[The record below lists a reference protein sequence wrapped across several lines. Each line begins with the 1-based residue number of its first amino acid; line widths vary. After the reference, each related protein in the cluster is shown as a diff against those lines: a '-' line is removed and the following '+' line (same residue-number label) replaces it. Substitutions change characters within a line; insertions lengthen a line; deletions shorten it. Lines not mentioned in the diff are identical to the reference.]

1 MENQEKK
8 DFLRTVDTNRSY
20 VFKHVRLEEDEP
32 PSLILPK
39 EVAEELG
46 LKENQRYK
54 REIF

>member
-1 MENQEKK
+1 
-8 DFLRTVDTNRSY
+8 

-46 LKENQRYK
+46 LKEDRRYK
-54 REIF
+54 IEIF

>member
-8 DFLRTVDTNRSY
+8 DFLRTVDNNRSY
-20 VFKHVRLEEDEP
+20 MFNHVRLEEDEP

-54 REIF
+54 IEIF